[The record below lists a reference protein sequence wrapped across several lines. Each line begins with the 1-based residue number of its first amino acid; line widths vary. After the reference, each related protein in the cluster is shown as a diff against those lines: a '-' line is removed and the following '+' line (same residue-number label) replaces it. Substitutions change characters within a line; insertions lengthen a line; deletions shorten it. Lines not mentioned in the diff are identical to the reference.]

1 MSMIKE
7 EKMRD
12 GGFGGCVTCECDQEV
27 ECVIF
32 IVEMHVYPLSA
43 KSKCIQMGKSRDE
56 NTYLTAHN
64 RHLLCSAKVQG
75 LTGSLIIH
83 RSKAWQTTLSWVRS
97 LGSHQPIERIWQ
109 EEMKTSSRTIGKTLK
124 ES

>member
-1 MSMIKE
+1 
-7 EKMRD
+7 MRD
-12 GGFGGCVTCECDQEV
+12 GGFRGCVTWECDQEV

-32 IVEMHVYPLSA
+32 IVEMYVYPLSA

-56 NTYLTAHN
+56 NTYVTAHN
-64 RHLLCSAKVQG
+64 RHLLSSAKVQG

-83 RSKAWQTTLSWVRS
+83 LSKAWQTTLSWVRS
-97 LGSHQPIERIWQ
+97 PGSHQPIERIWQ
-109 EEMKTSSRTIGKTLK
+109 EEMKTSSRTIGKILK